1 MCGDMKKVG
10 NYFYWASAFTFIF
23 LAKCKQQHFFFFKYT
38 KKSLVKLKKQMFFPP
53 LKLRALIQSFGL
65 LQ

>member
-23 LAKCKQQHFFFFKYT
+23 LAKCKQQHFFKYT
-38 KKSLVKLKKQMFFPP
+38 KKSLVKLKK
-53 LKLRALIQSFGL
+53 
-65 LQ
+65 

>member
-23 LAKCKQQHFFFFKYT
+23 LAKCKQQHFFKYT